1 MNQLLN
7 QLSRP
12 AKIEPTKLDFRN
24 VGMNDTG
31 GGGGMLMPRNFGEV
45 VAFSELMARAQ
56 LAIPKHMR
64 DNPGACMAVTMQ
76 ALRWEM
82 DPFSVANKSYF
93 VNDRLAYEAQLVHAV
108 ISARAPIKGRL
119 KVEYTGE
126 GPSRRCKVWARLRD
140 EDETVEYES
149 PPFASINPKNS
160 PLWKNDP
167 DQQLFYFSAR
177 SFARRHFPDVIM
189 GVLTRDEI
197 EDSAPMRDVTPQNG
211 GARLADKL
219 AQGALAAP
227 VTDGAQGFDADSVID
242 QVDAKAAG
250 ASDPEEDEG
259 YTLLE
264 QARLEA
270 TDGLA
275 SFNKWTDS
283 LSLED
288 RQSLAPHIAGLI
300 KVARAA
306 DDMAK
311 AEAGPDED
319 DTFPGD
325 RPSKKGAA

>member
-1 MNQLLN
+1 MN
-7 QLSRP
+7 QLSRS
-12 AKIEPTKLDFRN
+12 AEIEPTKLDFRN

-108 ISARAPIKGRL
+108 ISARAPIRGRL

-140 EDETVEYES
+140 EDEVVDYES

-167 DQQLFYFSAR
+167 DQQLFYFASR

-197 EDSAPMRDVTPQNG
+197 EDSTPMRDVTPQNG
-211 GARLADKL
+211 GARLAERL
-219 AQGALAAP
+219 SAGALAAP

-242 QVDAKAAG
+242 QVDAKAG
-250 ASDPEEDEG
+250 VTGEPQTEEGPSLLDE
-259 YTLLE
+259 
-264 QARLEA
+264 ARQQA
-270 TDGLA
+270 TDGL
-275 SFNKWTDS
+275 SVFNKWMES

-288 RQSLAPHIAGLI
+288 RHALAPHVAGLI

-306 DDMAK
+306 DDLAK
-311 AEAGPDED
+311 AEAD
-319 DTFPGD
+319 GD
-325 RPSKKGAA
+325 A